1 MLAGIAFQL
10 GKPHSSRPF
19 AFASPGLTHARIAV
33 AVIVYL
39 TLATEFLVRYHY
51 DRPIRR
57 ANPAPPKSFAL
68 DRGVKLMI
76 FGLGLDGVFIL
87 IRSIY
92 RTIELSDGWTGR
104 IISTQVYFSACSALS
119 RELAP
124 S

>member
-10 GKPHSSRPF
+10 GKPHSPRSS

-39 TLATEFLVRYHY
+39 TLAIEFLVRYHY